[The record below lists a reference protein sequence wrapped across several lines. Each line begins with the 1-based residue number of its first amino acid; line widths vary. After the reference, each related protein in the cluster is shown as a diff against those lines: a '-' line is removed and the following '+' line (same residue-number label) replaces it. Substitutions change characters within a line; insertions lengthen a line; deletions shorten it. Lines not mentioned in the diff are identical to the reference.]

1 MNKSK
6 KPLIIA
12 LVCIAAAAAIAAGS
26 WFFVLRDYFSAAN
39 ASPVYVNTISS
50 IVGLD
55 TGKNPRY
62 SGIVEPQQ
70 TYKVEKDSSRTVAEI
85 YVNEGD
91 AVSVGDALFS
101 YDTQELEWS
110 LQQANIDLERIA
122 SSITTLKSQ
131 LATLNADKK
140 KADKDEQAAFTLQ
153 IQAKELEIKTE
164 EYNSTQKKSEIEKLN
179 EQISNCAVFSDY
191 EGTVKEVNSKE
202 QSDSSGKQKAFI
214 SILSNGEYRVKG
226 TVSELNFG
234 SISVGQ
240 AVIVHSRLDSTQTW
254 NGTIESIDSESS
266 DDSNNNNN
274 YYYSYDSGEKS
285 SKYNFYVVLE
295 APEGLILGQH
305 VYIEPDLGE
314 NAKKEGIWLPAMYIA
329 HDDDGSFVWAEN
341 EKGKL
346 EKRDILLGEYD
357 KDNDSYE
364 IKGGLAKTD
373 SIAYPNDSLKA
384 GMPTTTDAAYQ
395 DSFDDDGSFDESFD
409 IDGDFGY
416 DGGDDYY
423 YGDGDEDYTDDYTDD
438 DYSYDYDEDYGI
450 DTGDMYD
457 ADFAVEPYYY
467 EDYDGSSFG
476 EGFAE

>member
-1 MNKSK
+1 MNKNK

-12 LVCIAAAAAIAAGS
+12 LVCVAAAAAIAAGI

-39 ASPVYVNTISS
+39 ASPVYVNSVSS

-70 TYKVEKDSSRTVAEI
+70 TYKVEKDSSRTVSDI
-85 YVNEGD
+85 YVVEGD
-91 AVSVGDALFS
+91 YVAVGDALFS
-101 YDTQELEWS
+101 YDTQELQWS
-110 LQQANIDLERIA
+110 LDQANIDLERIA

-164 EYNSTQKKSEIEKLN
+164 EYNSTQKKSEIEKLT
-179 EQISNCAVFSDY
+179 EQINNSTVFSDY
-191 EGTVKEVNSKE
+191 EGTVKEINAND
-202 QSDSSGKQKAFI
+202 QTDSSGRQKSFI
-214 SILSNGEYRVKG
+214 SILSDGEYRVKG

-240 AVIVHSRLDSTQTW
+240 AVVVHSRLDTSVTW
-254 NGTIESIDSESS
+254 KGTIESIDTENTDDTNS
-266 DDSNNNNN
+266 DNY

-295 APEGLILGQH
+295 SPEGLILGQH
-305 VYIEPDLGE
+305 VYIEPDLGD
-314 NAKKEGIWLPAMYIA
+314 NAKKEGVWLPAMYIA
-329 HDDDGSFVWAEN
+329 HDDDGSFVWAES

-373 SIAYPNDSLKA
+373 SIAYPNESLKV

-395 DSFDDDGSFDESFD
+395 G
-409 IDGDFGY
+409 
-416 DGGDDYY
+416 
-423 YGDGDEDYTDDYTDD
+423 DYTDDGALDDGFIMDDYGYDGTDDSYTDG
-438 DYSYDYDEDYGI
+438 DYADYDENYTDSDYNYDYDEDYSF

-457 ADFAVEPYYY
+457 ADFTVEPYYY
-467 EDYDGSSFG
+467 EDYDGSSYG
-476 EGFAE
+476 EGFVE